1 MYVDL
6 FIEWIE
12 SNQLL
17 LGTIAG
23 LSTVLLLVTILA
35 TPWLVAML
43 PSSYFITQES
53 RAQKIS
59 IAHVFL
65 TCLRSLIGLVLVL
78 IGIVMLVIPG
88 PGLITLLVGLSLAE
102 FPGKRRLLKYIATRP
117 SVFKSLNWMRKR
129 HDREPFE
136 LP

>member
-1 MYVDL
+1 VAIL
-6 FIEWIE
+6 LNWIE

-23 LSTVLLLVTILA
+23 LSTVFLLLTILA

-43 PSSYFITQES
+43 PSSYFITQED
-53 RAQKIS
+53 RGQKRSVARIL
-59 IAHVFL
+59 L
-65 TCLRSLIGLVLVL
+65 TCFRSLTGLILVLT
-78 IGIVMLVIPG
+78 GIIMLVIPG
-88 PGLITLLVGLSLAE
+88 PGLITLLVGISLAE

-129 HDREPFE
+129 HDRAPFE